1 MRTKQFKAESKKLLD
16 MMINS
21 IYTNKEIF
29 LRELISNASD
39 AVDKLY
45 FRSLTDDSIG
55 LNRADFCIRLSADVD
70 NRTLTISD
78 NGIGMTAE
86 ELETNLGTIAKSG
99 SLDFK
104 NNNEKNEEIDVIG
117 QFGVGFYSAFMVADK
132 VTVISRAFGE
142 EAANR
147 WESKGAEGYT
157 IASCEKDSV
166 GTDIILNIKADTE
179 EEKYGEFLDAYRLS
193 SLVKK
198 YSDYIRYPV
207 KMFFTTRKKVEGSED
222 EYEDAVEDRTLNSML
237 PLWKKNKSEITDEE
251 YNQFYKDKFYD
262 YENPLKVIHTKT
274 EGQAT
279 YNSLLYVPAHAPFD
293 YYSKDFEKGLA
304 LYSKGV
310 LITEKCAELLPD
322 YFSFVKGLVDSED
335 LSLNISRETLQHDY
349 QLRLIAKTVEKKIKS
364 ELTKMLNNDRETY
377 EKFFEAFGTQLKF
390 GVYSEYGRHKDAV
403 ADLLLF
409 KSSFEDKFVTVEEY
423 ITRMPEEQKAIYYAA
438 GETVDKIN
446 MLPQADAVKAKGYEL
461 LYFTDYVD
469 EFAIQMLREVDGKE
483 FVNICAEN
491 ADFGTDEEKETVKA
505 KNEECKDLLDFM
517 AESLGDD
524 VTAVRFTENLGNHP
538 VCLVSEG
545 GLSSE
550 MERVLNAMPGSA
562 GVKASLVL
570 EINANHAIADK
581 LADLFANDRATLD
594 KYAKLLNAQAR
605 LIGGMS
611 IENPAEFSSLICE
624 LML

>member
-1 MRTKQFKAESKKLLD
+1 MRKKQFKAESKKLLD
-16 MMINS
+16 MMIHS
-21 IYTNKEIF
+21 IYTHKEIF

-55 LNRADFCIRLSADVD
+55 LNRGDFCIRLTVD
-70 NRTLTISD
+70 AEHRLLTVSD
-78 NGIGMTAE
+78 NGIGMTAQ
-86 ELETNLGTIAKSG
+86 ELENNLGTIAKSG

-104 NNNEKNEEIDVIG
+104 NNNEQNEEIDVIG
-117 QFGVGFYSAFMVADK
+117 QFGVGFYSAFMVADH

-142 EAANR
+142 ENANR
-147 WESKGAEGYT
+147 WESDGADGYT
-157 IASCEKDSV
+157 IEACEKANV
-166 GTDIILNIKADTE
+166 GTDIILHIKADTE
-179 EEKYGEFLDAYRLS
+179 EETYAEFLDSYRLS

-198 YSDYIRYPV
+198 YSDYIRYPI
-207 KMFFTTRKKVEGSED
+207 KMLFTTSKKVEGTED
-222 EYEDAVEDRTLNSML
+222 EYEDVTEDRTLNSMI
-237 PLWKKNKSEITDEE
+237 PLWKKNKSEVTAEE
-251 YNQFYKDKFYD
+251 YNHFYKEKFFD
-262 YENPLKVIHTKT
+262 YEDPLKVIHSKT

-279 YNSLLYVPAHAPFD
+279 YSSLLFVPAHAPFD

-310 LITEKCAELLPD
+310 LITEKCADLLPD

-364 ELTKMLNNDRETY
+364 ELSRMLSNDRETY

-390 GVYSEYGRHKDAV
+390 GVYSNYGRDKDAV

-423 ITRMPEEQKAIYYAA
+423 ISRMPEEQKAIYYAA

-469 EFAIQMLREVDGKE
+469 EFAIQMLGAQDGKA
-483 FVNICAEN
+483 FVNICAED
-491 ADFGTDEEKETVKA
+491 ADFGTEEEKESVKA
-505 KNEECKDLLDFM
+505 KNEENKDLLDFM
-517 AESLGDD
+517 AESLGDA
-524 VTAVRFTENLGNHP
+524 VTAVRFTENLGEHP

-550 MERVLNAMPGSA
+550 MERVLRSMPGA
-562 GVKASLVL
+562 ADVKASLVL
-570 EINANHAIADK
+570 EINANHAIAQK
-581 LADLFANDRATLD
+581 LVDLFANDRDMLD

-605 LIGGMS
+605 LIGGMT
-611 IENPAEFSSLICE
+611 IENPAQLSALICE
-624 LML
+624 LMI